1 MLFSEILDQAKGKIV
16 TENVCLFYTCPRLHK
31 NNRFSSFLYEWFN
44 SSFNVFFILIAMI
57 HENVFFKITNPIF
70 CTRKLLIIIKSNKG
84 NSSHAN
90 KTSKFVLECE
100 QHVIFRIYIV
110 CHVILLLLMRLH
122 NCGPLPF
129 RVTAAKSN
137 RSIALYFVCKGTRN
151 Y

>member
-1 MLFSEILDQAKGKIV
+1 MFVYFIHVHVYTKIID
-16 TENVCLFYTCPRLHK
+16 
-31 NNRFSSFLYEWFN
+31 FLRSCMNDLIQVLTF
-44 SSFNVFFILIAMI
+44 FFILIAMI

-90 KTSKFVLECE
+90 KTSKFVLKCE